1 MKQLYSKHFG
11 RAVVYTLLALFLC
24 VAGVGKAAA
33 KTNYDPI
40 VRLNSVSYTTN
51 GTEVT
56 TNGTEVTLQLY
67 MWYYSSYADLIQ
79 ETAWFKGD
87 VNLYIDDKQV
97 VKLND
102 MWSNISGVTDRRKFI
117 NDQKNYRDK
126 PVGNTSDIIVDNKI
140 VGTAKFCN
148 LKVGEINPNASSLYN
163 NVCVIDLK
171 LSFNSSF
178 PYYGHKLTVKGK
190 WYNKENYSSQDQEED
205 WTLDNTIS
213 GYVRPANLKVEPVF
227 NDMEL
232 SWEKQGYN
240 KSASDNGEWIVYKR
254 ENGERKKLGSTNNNK
269 LRIAKSEHTCLS
281 NYDVTFK
288 PRGFSTSD
296 TICGLTTS
304 YIATGHKLNADDVC
318 QYCNHSF
325 FRYTTSDGKIV
336 EPKNPKQFGANIVAH
351 SVVDGKCVIEFDGPI
366 TKIPDY
372 AFCDCKN
379 LTGAI
384 VIPNSVKEIGILAF
398 GNCTGLNGTLTL
410 SNKLGK
416 IWDSAFYNSG
426 FTGTLKLPNSLTN
439 IGKTAFMECKYFT
452 SLELSN
458 ALSVIPESA
467 FRGCVGLSG
476 SLVIP
481 NSVTEFGEYAFSGCT
496 GFKGSLTLPSSVTT
510 IGTSAFWGCKSFT
523 KLKLSD
529 ALTTIPGSAFKGC
542 VGLSG
547 SLVIPNSVTE
557 IGEQAFQNCTG
568 FYGTLTL
575 SSKLKTIGEYA
586 FNQSRFTGT
595 LKLPNSLTDIG
606 IAAFMDCKYFTSLE
620 LSNALSVIP
629 KHAFKGCV
637 GLSGSLV
644 IPDGVKAIGEYA
656 FYGCSFTGSLTL
668 PSSVTTIEQS
678 AFLSCQGFTK
688 LELPNTL
695 SVIPTQAFMDCR
707 NLSGELV
714 IPASVTEIGNHAFN
728 GCKKL
733 NAETG
738 QVTLPKSLKKIGENV
753 FLNANNIKTVNF
765 HSLPEGISG
774 SLGYNEKAVSLS
786 DDSYISDQAS
796 GTVNEISYT
805 RKMSSDWGTLVLP
818 YSLTLTGEESYRL
831 YAIDKIDGNELVL
844 SRIEGTV
851 AAGTPCVVKRNGTEA
866 ALTFGANDAELNM
879 AISDQNVGGMT
890 FHGTYTTKEVNS
902 GYVISKDC
910 FWNVAELNNST
921 VVKGVKVS
929 PFRAWLEGNAAS
941 GPARLA
947 MRIDGSTT
955 GINTPDAL
963 DVLNDAEA
971 EYYDLSGK
979 RLNEPQKGVNIV
991 RMKSGKTKKIII
1003 K

>member
-1 MKQLYSKHFG
+1 MHNIKQLYSIHFG
-11 RAVVYTLLALFLC
+11 RAVVYTLLSLFLFM
-24 VAGVGKAAA
+24 AGVGKATA
-33 KTNYDPI
+33 KTNYDPK
-40 VRLNSVSYTTN
+40 VDLYSVSYTTK
-51 GTEVT
+51 
-56 TNGTEVTLQLY
+56 GTEVTLQLY
-67 MWYYSSYADLIQ
+67 MWYYSSFADLIQ

-190 WYNKENYSSQDQEED
+190 WYNKENYSSQDHEED

-227 NDMEL
+227 NYMEL

-240 KSASDNGEWIVYKR
+240 KSASDDGEWFVYKR
-254 ENGERKKLGSTNNNK
+254 ENGERENLGSTNNNK
-269 LRIAKSEHTCLS
+269 LRIAKSKHTCLS

-288 PRGFSTSD
+288 PRGFSTTD

-336 EPKNPKQFGANIVAH
+336 DKIRYKEQFGANIVAH

-366 TKIPDY
+366 TKIPKQ
-372 AFCDCKN
+372 AFYDCNN
-379 LTGAI
+379 LTGDL
-384 VIPNSVKEIGILAF
+384 VIPNSVKEIGEMAF
-398 GNCTGLNGTLTL
+398 WNCTGLNGTLTL
-410 SNKLGK
+410 SNKLEK
-416 IWDSAFYNSG
+416 ILGSAFCNSG
-426 FTGTLKLPNSLTN
+426 FKGTLKLPNSLTN
-439 IGKTAFMECKYFT
+439 IGSSAFQNCKYFT

-458 ALSVIPESA
+458 TLSVISNFA

-481 NSVTEFGEYAFSGCT
+481 NSVTEIDKYAFSGCT
-496 GFKGSLTLPSSVTT
+496 GFNGSLKLSNKLKTIGNSAFLKCTGFTGSLTLPSSVT
-510 IGTSAFWGCKSFT
+510 
-523 KLKLSD
+523 
-529 ALTTIPGSAFKGC
+529 
-542 VGLSG
+542 
-547 SLVIPNSVTE
+547 E
-557 IGEQAFQNCTG
+557 IGE
-568 FYGTLTL
+568 
-575 SSKLKTIGEYA
+575 
-586 FNQSRFTGT
+586 
-595 LKLPNSLTDIG
+595 D
-606 IAAFMDCKYFTSLE
+606 
-620 LSNALSVIP
+620 
-629 KHAFKGCV
+629 AFKGCV

-644 IPDGVKAIGEYA
+644 IPDGVKKIGYGAFSDCTGFNGTLTLSNKLDTIEGYA
-656 FYGCSFTGSLTL
+656 FYRCSGFKGSLTL
-668 PSSVTTIEQS
+668 PSSVTTIGNW
-678 AFLSCQGFTK
+678 AFHNCYSFTK

-695 SVIPTQAFMDCR
+695 SVIPDDAFYWCSS
-707 NLSGELV
+707 LSGELE
-714 IPASVTEIGNHAFN
+714 IPASVTEIGNYAFYDCN
-728 GCKKL
+728 NL
-733 NAETG
+733 SAETG
-738 QVTLPKSLKKIGENV
+738 QVTLPKSLKKYGERV
-753 FLNANNIKTVNF
+753 FGGTNNIKTVNF
-765 HSLPEGISG
+765 LSLPEGISG
-774 SLGYNEKAVSLS
+774 SLGNKRKKAVSLS

-866 ALTFGANDAELNM
+866 ELTFGANDAELNM

-910 FWNVAELNNST
+910 FWNVAELMSSNH
-921 VVKGVKVS
+921 VKGAKVS
-929 PFRAWLEGNAAS
+929 PFRAWLDGNAAS

-979 RLNEPQKGVNIV
+979 RLHEPQKGVNIV

>member
-1 MKQLYSKHFG
+1 MHNIKQLYSIHFG

-40 VRLNSVSYTTN
+40 VKLNPVSYKK
-51 GTEVT
+51 
-56 TNGTEVTLQLY
+56 NGTEVTLQLY
-67 MWYYSSYADLIQ
+67 MWYYSSHGGYIDR
-79 ETAWFKGD
+79 TANFKGD

-97 VKLND
+97 VNLKE
-102 MWSNISGVTDRRKFI
+102 MWSNISGVTNIKTFK
-117 NDQKNYRDK
+117 NDQRTYGDK
-126 PVGNTSDIIVDNKI
+126 PVGNTSDIIVDNKN

-148 LKVGEINPNASSLYN
+148 LKVEEKNPNALSLLN
-163 NVCVIDLK
+163 GFVCVIDLK

-190 WYNKENYSSQDQEED
+190 WYNKENYSSQEQEED

-213 GYVRPANLKVEPVF
+213 GYVRPANLKVQPYG
-227 NDMEL
+227 NYMEL

-240 KSASDNGEWIVYKR
+240 KSASDDGEWFVYKR
-254 ENGERKKLGSTNNNK
+254 ENGKRENLGSTNNNTF
-269 LRIAKSEHTCLS
+269 RIAKSQHTCLS

-288 PRGFSTSD
+288 SRGFYTTD

-336 EPKNPKQFGANIVAH
+336 ETIQNQAQFGANIVAH

-384 VIPNSVKEIGILAF
+384 VIPNSVKEIGIMAF
-398 GNCTGLNGTLTL
+398 ADCTGLNGTLTL
-410 SNKLGK
+410 PNKLEK
-416 IWDSAFYNSG
+416 ILVSAFYNSG

-439 IGKTAFMECKYFT
+439 IGNTAFMECKYFT

-458 ALSVIPESA
+458 ALSVIPEFA
-467 FRGCVGLSG
+467 FR
-476 SLVIP
+476 
-481 NSVTEFGEYAFSGCT
+481 
-496 GFKGSLTLPSSVTT
+496 
-510 IGTSAFWGCKSFT
+510 
-523 KLKLSD
+523 D
-529 ALTTIPGSAFKGC
+529 C

-557 IGEQAFQNCTG
+557 IGERAFYNCTG
-568 FYGTLTL
+568 FNGRLTL
-575 SSKLKTIGEYA
+575 SSKLVKIGQYA
-586 FNQSRFTGT
+586 FYGCTGFMGS

-606 IAAFMDCKYFTSLE
+606 RSAFMKCRYFTSLE

-629 KHAFKGCV
+629 PSAFEDCS

-644 IPDGVKAIGEYA
+644 IPDGVKEIGVNAFANCSGFNGTLTLSNKLETIGESA
-656 FYGCSFTGSLTL
+656 FRVCFQFTGSLTL
-668 PSSVTTIEQS
+668 PNSITTIGNS
-678 AFLSCQGFTK
+678 AFLDCCSFTK

-695 SVIPTQAFMDCR
+695 SVIPGSAFKGCEG
-707 NLSGELV
+707 LSGSLV
-714 IPASVTEIGNHAFN
+714 IPASVTEIGNNAFYDCQN
-728 GCKKL
+728 L
-733 NAETG
+733 RAETG
-738 QVTLPKSLKKIGENV
+738 RLTLPKSLKKIGNNV
-753 FLNANNIKTVNF
+753 FRKTNNIKTVNF
-765 HSLPEGISG
+765 LSLPEGISEY
-774 SLGYNEKAVSLS
+774 LGGQTKTVSLS
-786 DDSYISDQAS
+786 DDSYISNMAS
-796 GTVNEISYT
+796 GTVAVISYT
-805 RKMSSDWGTLVLP
+805 RTMSNDWGTLVLP
-818 YSLTLTGEESYRL
+818 YSLTLTGDEPYRL

-866 ALTFGANDAELNM
+866 ELTFGANDAELNM

-890 FHGTYTTKEVNS
+890 FRGTYWTKEVNS

-910 FWNVAELNNST
+910 FWNVAELMSSKH
-921 VVKGVKVS
+921 VKGAKVS
-929 PFRAWLEGNAAS
+929 PFRAWLSSTSANA
-941 GPARLA
+941 PAQLS

-955 GINTPDAL
+955 GINAIDA
-963 DVLNDAEA
+963 LNDAEA

-979 RLNEPQKGVNIV
+979 RLDEPQRGVNIV

>member
-11 RAVVYTLLALFLC
+11 RAVVYTLLALFLY

-51 GTEVT
+51 DTEVT

-79 ETAWFKGD
+79 EKAWFKGD

-102 MWSNISGVTDRRKFI
+102 MWSNISGVTDRSIFI
-117 NDQKNYRDK
+117 NDQKTYRGK

-148 LKVGEINPNASSLYN
+148 LKVEESNPNYVGN
-163 NVCVIDLK
+163 NNYVCVIDLK

-190 WYNKENYSSQDQEED
+190 WYNKENYSSQEED

-213 GYVRPANLKVEPVF
+213 GYVRPANLKVEPYD
-227 NDMEL
+227 NNYMDL

-254 ENGERKKLGSTNNNK
+254 ENGERKKLRSTNNNK
-269 LRIAKSEHTCLS
+269 LLIAKSEHTCLS

-288 PRGFSTSD
+288 PRGFSTTD

-336 EPKNPKQFGANIVAH
+336 DKISNPSQFGANIVAH

-366 TKIPDY
+366 TKIPDQ
-372 AFCDCKN
+372 AFYKCKN
-379 LTGAI
+379 LTG
-384 VIPNSVKEIGILAF
+384 
-398 GNCTGLNGTLTL
+398 
-410 SNKLGK
+410 
-416 IWDSAFYNSG
+416 D
-426 FTGTLKLPNSLTN
+426 
-439 IGKTAFMECKYFT
+439 
-452 SLELSN
+452 
-458 ALSVIPESA
+458 
-467 FRGCVGLSG
+467 
-476 SLVIP
+476 
-481 NSVTEFGEYAFSGCT
+481 
-496 GFKGSLTLPSSVTT
+496 
-510 IGTSAFWGCKSFT
+510 
-523 KLKLSD
+523 
-529 ALTTIPGSAFKGC
+529 
-542 VGLSG
+542 
-547 SLVIPNSVTE
+547 LVIPNSVTE
-557 IGEQAFQNCTG
+557 IGESAFSCCTG
-568 FYGTLTL
+568 FNSTLTL
-575 SSKLKTIGEYA
+575 SSKLKTIG
-586 FNQSRFTGT
+586 
-595 LKLPNSLTDIG
+595 NS
-606 IAAFMDCKYFTSLE
+606 
-620 LSNALSVIP
+620 
-629 KHAFKGCV
+629 
-637 GLSGSLV
+637 
-644 IPDGVKAIGEYA
+644 A
-656 FYGCSFTGSLTL
+656 FYLCIGFTGSLTL
-668 PSSVTTIEQS
+668 PSSVTTIGNW
-678 AFLSCQGFTK
+678 AFKECYRFTGSLTLPSSVTTIGNWAFMNCYGFTK

-695 SVIPTQAFMDCR
+695 SVIPDGAFYCCSS
-707 NLSGELV
+707 LSGELE
-714 IPASVTEIGNHAFN
+714 IPASVTEIGTNAFY
-728 GCKKL
+728 GCQNL
-733 NAETG
+733 SAEKG
-738 QVTLPKSLKKIGENV
+738 RLTLPKSLKKIGNKV
-753 FLNANNIKTVNF
+753 FTNTNNINIVKF
-765 HSLPEGISG
+765 QSLPEGISEY
-774 SLGYNEKAVSLS
+774 LGNGRKKAVSLS

-805 RKMSSDWGTLVLP
+805 RLMSNDWGTLVLP

-844 SRIEGTV
+844 IRIEGTV

-866 ALTFGANDAELNM
+866 KLTFGANDAELNM

-910 FWNVAELNNST
+910 FWNVAELMSSNH
-921 VVKGVKVS
+921 VKGAKVS
-929 PFRAWLEGNAAS
+929 PFRAWLDGNAAS

-979 RLNEPQKGVNIV
+979 RLHEPQKGVNIV

>member
-40 VRLNSVSYTTN
+40 VRLNSVSYTMN
-51 GTEVT
+51 DTEVT

-97 VKLND
+97 VNLKE
-102 MWSNISGVTDRRKFI
+102 MWSNISGVTDIKTFR
-117 NDQKNYRDK
+117 NDQKTYRDK

-190 WYNKENYSSQDQEED
+190 WYNKENYSSQDHEED

-240 KSASDNGEWIVYKR
+240 KSASDDGEWFVYKR
-254 ENGERKKLGSTNNNK
+254 ENGERKKLGNTNNNK

-288 PRGFSTSD
+288 PRGFSTTD

-336 EPKNPKQFGANIVAH
+336 DKISNPSQFGANIVAH

-366 TKIPDY
+366 TKIPKQ
-372 AFCDCKN
+372 AFCNCKN
-379 LTGAI
+379 LTGDL

-398 GNCTGLNGTLTL
+398 ADCTGLNGTLTL
-410 SNKLGK
+410 SNKLEK
-416 IWDSAFYNSG
+416 ILGSAFYNSG
-426 FTGTLKLPNSLTN
+426 FTGTLKLPSSLTE
-439 IGKTAFMECKYFT
+439 IGITAFQNCKYFT

-458 ALSVIPESA
+458 ALSVIPGSA
-467 FRGCVGLSG
+467 FRDCG
-476 SLVIP
+476 
-481 NSVTEFGEYAFSGCT
+481 
-496 GFKGSLTLPSSVTT
+496 
-510 IGTSAFWGCKSFT
+510 
-523 KLKLSD
+523 
-529 ALTTIPGSAFKGC
+529 
-542 VGLSG
+542 GLSG

-557 IGEQAFQNCTG
+557 IGENAFYGCTGFNGTLKLSSKLGKIGQYAFYNCTG
-568 FYGTLTL
+568 F
-575 SSKLKTIGEYA
+575 
-586 FNQSRFTGT
+586 TGS
-595 LKLPNSLTDIG
+595 LKLPSSLTEIG
-606 IAAFMDCKYFTSLE
+606 FSAFFGCKNFTSLE

-629 KHAFKGCV
+629 GTAFKGCE
-637 GLSGSLV
+637 GLSGNLI
-644 IPDGVKAIGEYA
+644 IPNSVTEIGEQAFHSCTGFNGTLTLSNKLETIGNLA
-656 FYGCSFTGSLTL
+656 FYGCSEFTGSLKL
-668 PSSVTTIEQS
+668 PSSVTTIGNS
-678 AFLSCQGFTK
+678 AFMSCHGFTK

-695 SVIPTQAFMDCR
+695 SVIPSQAFWDCSS
-707 NLSGELV
+707 LSGELV
-714 IPASVTEIGNHAFN
+714 IPASVTEIGKNAFY
-728 GCKKL
+728 GCQNL
-733 NAETG
+733 SAEKG
-738 QVTLPKSLKKIGENV
+738 RVTLPKSLKKIGSNV
-753 FLNANNIKTVNF
+753 FLYTNNIKTVNF
-765 HSLPEGISG
+765 QSLPEGISG
-774 SLGYNEKAVSLS
+774 NLGPKEKAVSLS

-818 YSLTLTGEESYRL
+818 YSLTLTGEEPYRL
-831 YAIDKIDGNELVL
+831 YTIDKIDGNELVL

-910 FWNVAELNNST
+910 FWNVAELMSSKH
-921 VVKGVKVS
+921 VKGAKVS
-929 PFRAWLEGNAAS
+929 PFRAWLDGNAAS

-979 RLNEPQKGVNIV
+979 RLHEPQKGVNIV

>member
-24 VAGVGKAAA
+24 VAGAGKAVA
-33 KTNYDPI
+33 KNNYYDPK
-40 VRLNSVSYTTN
+40 VKLNSVSYKMN
-51 GTEVT
+51 DTEVT

-102 MWSNISGVTDRRKFI
+102 MWSNISGVTNRGTFI
-117 NDQKNYRDK
+117 TDKKNYGDDK
-126 PVGNTSDIIVDNKI
+126 PVGKTSDIIVDNKN

-148 LKVGEINPNASSLYN
+148 LKVEEKNPNALSLLNGY
-163 NVCVIDLK
+163 VCVIDLK

-190 WYNKENYSSQDQEED
+190 WYNNENYSSPEED
-205 WTLDNTIS
+205 WTLDNTID
-213 GYVRPANLKVEPVF
+213 GYVRPANLKVEPSG
-227 NDMEL
+227 DYMEL
-232 SWEKQGYN
+232 SWEKQDYN
-240 KSASDNGEWIVYKR
+240 GLASDNGEWFVYKR
-254 ENGERKKLGSTNNNK
+254 ENGKRKNLRSPKNNT
-269 LRIAKSEHTCLS
+269 LRIEKSEHTCLS
-281 NYDVTFK
+281 NYEVTFRPK
-288 PRGFSTSD
+288 NFYTND
-296 TICGLTTS
+296 TICGLTAS
-304 YIATGHKLNADDVC
+304 YIATGHKLNDDDVC

-384 VIPNSVKEIGILAF
+384 VIPNSVKEIGIMAF
-398 GNCTGLNGTLTL
+398 ADCTGLNGTLTL
-410 SNKLGK
+410 SNKLEK
-416 IWDSAFYNSG
+416 ILVSAFYNSG

-439 IGKTAFMECKYFT
+439 IGNTAFMECKYFT

-458 ALSVIPESA
+458 ALSVIPEFA
-467 FRGCVGLSG
+467 FNDCVGLSG

-481 NSVTEFGEYAFSGCT
+481 NSVKE
-496 GFKGSLTLPSSVTT
+496 
-510 IGTSAFWGCKSFT
+510 IGKRAFWNCK
-523 KLKLSD
+523 
-529 ALTTIPGSAFKGC
+529 
-542 VGLSG
+542 
-547 SLVIPNSVTE
+547 
-557 IGEQAFQNCTG
+557 G
-568 FYGTLTL
+568 FNGTLTL
-575 SSKLKTIGEYA
+575 SNKLKTIGEYA
-586 FNQSRFTGT
+586 FNQSGFTGT

-620 LSNALSVIP
+620 LSNTLSVIP

-637 GLSGSLV
+637 YLSGSLV

-668 PSSVTTIEQS
+668 PSSVTTIGQS
-678 AFLSCQGFTK
+678 AFTSCQGFTK

-707 NLSGELV
+707 NLSGELE
-714 IPASVTEIGNHAFN
+714 IPASVTEIGDYAFN

-738 QVTLPKSLKKIGENV
+738 RVTLPKSLKKIGNKV
-753 FLNANNIKTVNF
+753 FYNANNIKTVNLQ
-765 HSLPEGISG
+765 SLPEGISG

-851 AAGTPCVVKRNGTEA
+851 AAGTPCVVKRNGTETD
-866 ALTFGANDAELNM
+866 LTFGANDAELNM

-910 FWNVAELNNST
+910 FWNVAELMSSNH
-921 VVKGVKVS
+921 VKGAKVS
-929 PFRAWLEGNAAS
+929 PFRAWLDGNAAS

-979 RLNEPQKGVNIV
+979 RLHEPQKGVNIV

>member
-24 VAGVGKAAA
+24 VAGAGKAVA
-33 KTNYDPI
+33 KNNYYDPK
-40 VRLNSVSYTTN
+40 VKLNSVSYKMN
-51 GTEVT
+51 DTEVT
-56 TNGTEVTLQLY
+56 KNGTEVTLQLY
-67 MWYYSSYADLIQ
+67 MWYYSSHGGYIERKAN
-79 ETAWFKGD
+79 FKGD

-102 MWSNISGVTDRRKFI
+102 MWSNISGVTDRSNFI
-117 NDQKNYRDK
+117 NDLKTYRDK
-126 PVGNTSDIIVDNKI
+126 PVGNTSDIIVDNKK
-140 VGTAKFCN
+140 VGTAEFCN
-148 LKVGEINPNASSLYN
+148 LNVEQKNTNAVGLLNDY
-163 NVCVIDLK
+163 VCVIDLK

-190 WYNKENYSSQDQEED
+190 WHNKENYNSNSQEED
-205 WTLDNTIS
+205 WTLDNTIN
-213 GYVRPANLKVEPVF
+213 GYVRPANLKVQPSG
-227 NDMEL
+227 DYMEL
-232 SWEKQGYN
+232 SWEKQDYN
-240 KSASDNGEWIVYKR
+240 GLASDNGEWFVYKR
-254 ENGERKKLGSTNNNK
+254 ENGKRENLRSQKHNT
-269 LRIAKSEHTCLS
+269 LRIAKSKHTCLS
-281 NYDVTFK
+281 NYEVTFRPK
-288 PRGFSTSD
+288 NFYTSD
-296 TICGLTTS
+296 TICGLTAS

-384 VIPNSVKEIGILAF
+384 VIPNSVKEIGIMAF
-398 GNCTGLNGTLTL
+398 ADCTGLNGTLTL
-410 SNKLGK
+410 SNKLEK
-416 IWDSAFYNSG
+416 ILVSAFYNSG

-439 IGKTAFMECKYFT
+439 IGNTAFMECKYFT

-458 ALSVIPESA
+458 ALSVIPEFA
-467 FRGCVGLSG
+467 FNGCVGLSG

-481 NSVTEFGEYAFSGCT
+481 NSVKE
-496 GFKGSLTLPSSVTT
+496 
-510 IGTSAFWGCKSFT
+510 IGKRAFW
-523 KLKLSD
+523 
-529 ALTTIPGSAFKGC
+529 
-542 VGLSG
+542 
-547 SLVIPNSVTE
+547 
-557 IGEQAFQNCTG
+557 NCTG
-568 FYGTLTL
+568 FNGTLTL
-575 SSKLKTIGEYA
+575 SNKLKTIGEYA
-586 FNQSRFTGT
+586 FNQSGFTGT

-620 LSNALSVIP
+620 LSNTLSVIP

-637 GLSGSLV
+637 YLSGSLV

-668 PSSVTTIEQS
+668 PSSVTTIGQS
-678 AFLSCQGFTK
+678 AFTSCQGFTK

-707 NLSGELV
+707 NLSGELE
-714 IPASVTEIGNHAFN
+714 IPASVTEIGNNAFN
-728 GCKKL
+728 GCKNL
-733 NAETG
+733 SAETR
-738 QVTLPKSLKKIGENV
+738 QVTLPKSLKKIGNNV
-753 FLNANNIKTVNF
+753 FRKTNNIKTVNF
-765 HSLPEGISG
+765 LSLPEGISEY
-774 SLGYNEKAVSLS
+774 LGGQTKTVSLS

-796 GTVNEISYT
+796 GTVDEISYT
-805 RKMSSDWGTLVLP
+805 RKMSNNWGTLVLP

-831 YAIDKIDGNELVL
+831 YTIDKIDGNELVL

-866 ALTFGANDAELNM
+866 ALTFGANDAELSM

-890 FHGTYTTKEVNS
+890 FRGTYTTEEVNS

-910 FWNVAELNNST
+910 FWNVEELNNST
-921 VVKGVKVS
+921 LVKGVKVS
-929 PFRAWLEGNAAS
+929 PFRAWLDGNAAN

-979 RLNEPQKGVNIV
+979 RLHEPQKGVNIV

>member
-24 VAGVGKAAA
+24 VAGAGKAAAA

-40 VRLNSVSYTTN
+40 VKLNSVSYTK
-51 GTEVT
+51 
-56 TNGTEVTLQLY
+56 NGTEVTLQLY
-67 MWYYSSYADLIQ
+67 MWYYSLFGGRIERKANFID
-79 ETAWFKGD
+79 D

-102 MWSNISGVTDRRKFI
+102 MWSNISGVTDRSNFM
-117 NDQKNYRDK
+117 NDLKTYGKNA
-126 PVGNTSDIIVDNKI
+126 VGSSSDIIVDNKN
-140 VGTAKFCN
+140 VGTAEFCN
-148 LKVGEINPNASSLYN
+148 LKVEQQNQNAVGILNDY
-163 NVCVIDLK
+163 VCVIDLK

-190 WYNKENYSSQDQEED
+190 WYNKENYNSQEED
-205 WTLDNTIS
+205 WTLDNTIN
-213 GYVRPANLKVEPVF
+213 GYVRPANLKVQPYDG
-227 NDMEL
+227 NYMEL

-240 KSASDNGEWIVYKR
+240 KSASEDGKWMVYKR
-254 ENGERKKLGSTNNNK
+254 ENGERKFLDWATVNK
-269 LRIAKSEHTCLS
+269 PTLKIAKSKHTCLS
-281 NYDVTFK
+281 NYEVTFK
-288 PRGFSTSD
+288 PKNFYTSD
-296 TICGLTTS
+296 TICGLTAS
-304 YIATGHKLNADDVC
+304 YIATGHKLNDDDVC

-366 TKIPDY
+366 TKIPEN
-372 AFCDCKN
+372 AFDN
-379 LTGAI
+379 NQSLTGDL
-384 VIPNSVKEIGILAF
+384 VIPNSVKEIGAQAF
-398 GNCTGLNGTLTL
+398 YNCTGFNGRLTL
-410 SNKLGK
+410 SSKLVK
-416 IWDSAFYNSG
+416 IGQYAFYGCTG
-426 FTGTLKLPNSLTN
+426 FMGSLKLPNSLTD
-439 IGKTAFMECKYFT
+439 IGSSAFQKCRYFT

-458 ALSVIPESA
+458 ALSVIPPSA
-467 FRGCVGLSG
+467 FEDCTGLSG

-481 NSVTEFGEYAFSGCT
+481 DGVKEIGVNAFSNCSGFNGTLTLSNKLETIGQYAFSVCF
-496 GFKGSLTLPSSVTT
+496 GFTGSLTLPNSITT
-510 IGTSAFWGCKSFT
+510 IGKSAFLDCCSFT
-523 KLKLSD
+523 KLELPNTLSV
-529 ALTTIPGSAFKGC
+529 IPGYAFKGC
-542 VGLSG
+542 EGLSG

-557 IGEQAFQNCTG
+557 IGDQAFQNCTG
-568 FYGTLTL
+568 FNGTLTL
-575 SSKLKTIGEYA
+575 SNKLETIGEA
-586 FNQSRFTGT
+586 
-595 LKLPNSLTDIG
+595 
-606 IAAFMDCKYFTSLE
+606 
-620 LSNALSVIP
+620 
-629 KHAFKGCV
+629 
-637 GLSGSLV
+637 
-644 IPDGVKAIGEYA
+644 A
-656 FYGCSFTGSLTL
+656 FYGCSGFRGSLTL
-668 PSSVTTIEQS
+668 PSSVTTIGKS
-678 AFLSCQGFTK
+678 AFNSCHGFTK

-695 SVIPTQAFMDCR
+695 SVIPNLAFKDCR
-707 NLSGELV
+707 SLSGELV
-714 IPASVTEIGNHAFN
+714 IPASVTEIGNNAFY
-728 GCKKL
+728 GCQNL
-733 NAETG
+733 SAETG
-738 QVTLPKSLKKIGENV
+738 RVTLPKSLKKIGYTV
-753 FLNANNIKTVNF
+753 FLNANNIKTVNLQ
-765 HSLPEGISG
+765 SLPEGISG
-774 SLGYNEKAVSLS
+774 SLGYKKAVSLS

-805 RKMSSDWGTLVLP
+805 RQMSNDWGTLVLP

-851 AAGTPCVVKRNGTEA
+851 AAGTPCVVKRNGTEVK
-866 ALTFGANDAELNM
+866 LTFGANDAELNM

-902 GYVISKDC
+902 GYVIAKDC
-910 FWNVAELNNST
+910 FWNVEELNNST
-921 VVKGVKVS
+921 LVKGVKVS

-979 RLNEPQKGVNIV
+979 RLHEPQKGVNIV

>member
-1 MKQLYSKHFG
+1 MKQLYFKQLS

-24 VAGVGKAAA
+24 VAGAGKAVA
-33 KTNYDPI
+33 KNNYYDPK
-40 VRLNSVSYTTN
+40 VKLNSVSYKMN
-51 GTEVT
+51 DTEVT
-56 TNGTEVTLQLY
+56 KNGTEVTLQLY
-67 MWYYSSYADLIQ
+67 MWYYSSHGGYIERKAN
-79 ETAWFKGD
+79 FKGD

-102 MWSNISGVTDRRKFI
+102 MWSNISGVTDRSNFI
-117 NDQKNYRDK
+117 NDLKTYRDK
-126 PVGNTSDIIVDNKI
+126 PVGNTSDIIVDNKK
-140 VGTAKFCN
+140 VGTAEFCN
-148 LKVGEINPNASSLYN
+148 LNVEQKNTNAVGLLNGY
-163 NVCVIDLK
+163 VCVIDLK

-190 WYNKENYSSQDQEED
+190 WHNKENYNSNSQEED
-205 WTLDNTIS
+205 WTLDNTIN
-213 GYVRPANLKVEPVF
+213 GYVRPANLKVQPSG
-227 NDMEL
+227 DYMEL
-232 SWEKQGYN
+232 SWEKQDYN
-240 KSASDNGEWIVYKR
+240 GLASDNGEWFVYKR
-254 ENGERKKLGSTNNNK
+254 ENGKRENLRSQKHNT
-269 LRIAKSEHTCLS
+269 LRIAKSKHTCLS
-281 NYDVTFK
+281 NYEVTFRPK
-288 PRGFSTSD
+288 NFYTSD
-296 TICGLTTS
+296 TICGLTAS

-384 VIPNSVKEIGILAF
+384 VIPNSVKEIGIMAF
-398 GNCTGLNGTLTL
+398 ADCTGLNGTLTL
-410 SNKLGK
+410 SNKLEK
-416 IWDSAFYNSG
+416 ILVSAFYNSG

-439 IGKTAFMECKYFT
+439 IGNTAFMECKYFT

-458 ALSVIPESA
+458 ALSVIPEFA
-467 FRGCVGLSG
+467 F
-476 SLVIP
+476 
-481 NSVTEFGEYAFSGCT
+481 N
-496 GFKGSLTLPSSVTT
+496 
-510 IGTSAFWGCKSFT
+510 
-523 KLKLSD
+523 
-529 ALTTIPGSAFKGC
+529 GC

-557 IGEQAFQNCTG
+557 IGKRAFWNCTG
-568 FYGTLTL
+568 FNGTLTL
-575 SSKLKTIGEYA
+575 SNKLKTIGEYA
-586 FNQSRFTGT
+586 FNQSGFTGT

-620 LSNALSVIP
+620 LSNTLSVIP

-637 GLSGSLV
+637 YLSGSLV

-668 PSSVTTIEQS
+668 PSSVTTIGQS
-678 AFLSCQGFTK
+678 AFTSCQGFTK

-695 SVIPTQAFMDCR
+695 SVIPTKAFMDCR

-805 RKMSSDWGTLVLP
+805 RKMSNDWGTLVLP

-851 AAGTPCVVKRNGTEA
+851 AAGTPCVVKRNGTETV
-866 ALTFGANDAELNM
+866 LTFGANDAELNM

-910 FWNVAELNNST
+910 FWNVAELMSSKH
-921 VVKGVKVS
+921 VKGAKVS
-929 PFRAWLEGNAAS
+929 PFRAWLDGNAAS

-979 RLNEPQKGVNIV
+979 RLHEPQKGVNIV

>member
-1 MKQLYSKHFG
+1 MHNIKQLYSIHFG

-33 KTNYDPI
+33 KTNYDPM
-40 VRLNSVSYTTN
+40 VKLNPVSYTK
-51 GTEVT
+51 
-56 TNGTEVTLQLY
+56 NGTEVTLQLY
-67 MWYYSSYADLIQ
+67 MWYYSSHGGYIDR
-79 ETAWFKGD
+79 TANFKGD

-97 VKLND
+97 VNLKE
-102 MWSNISGVTDRRKFI
+102 MWSNISGVTDIKTFR
-117 NDQKNYRDK
+117 NDQKTYRDK
-126 PVGNTSDIIVDNKI
+126 PVGNTSDIIVDNKN

-148 LKVGEINPNASSLYN
+148 LKVEEKNPNALGLLN
-163 NVCVIDLK
+163 GFVCVIDLK

-190 WYNKENYSSQDQEED
+190 WYNKENYSSQEQEED

-213 GYVRPANLKVEPVF
+213 GYVRPANLKVQPYG
-227 NDMEL
+227 NYMEL

-240 KSASDNGEWIVYKR
+240 KSASDDGEWFVYKR
-254 ENGERKKLGSTNNNK
+254 ENGKRENLGSTNNNTF
-269 LRIAKSEHTCLS
+269 RIAKSQHTCLS

-288 PRGFSTSD
+288 SRGFYTTD

-336 EPKNPKQFGANIVAH
+336 ETIQNQAQFGANIVAH

-366 TKIPDY
+366 TKIPNY
-372 AFCDCKN
+372 AFSDCKN

-384 VIPNSVKEIGILAF
+384 VIPNSVKEIGIMAF
-398 GNCTGLNGTLTL
+398 GSCTGLNGTLTL
-410 SNKLGK
+410 PNKLEK
-416 IWDSAFYNSG
+416 ILGSAFYNSG

-439 IGKTAFMECKYFT
+439 IGSSSFQNCKYFT

-458 ALSVIPESA
+458 ALSVIPK
-467 FRGCVGLSG
+467 
-476 SLVIP
+476 
-481 NSVTEFGEYAFSGCT
+481 YAF
-496 GFKGSLTLPSSVTT
+496 
-510 IGTSAFWGCKSFT
+510 
-523 KLKLSD
+523 D
-529 ALTTIPGSAFKGC
+529 GC

-557 IGEQAFQNCTG
+557 IGEQAFWNCTG
-568 FYGTLTL
+568 FNGTLTL
-575 SSKLKTIGEYA
+575 SSKLKTIGNSA
-586 FNQSRFTGT
+586 FKDCSGFTGT
-595 LKLPNSLTDIG
+595 LTLPSSVTTIGTLAFSGCKSFTKL
-606 IAAFMDCKYFTSLE
+606 K
-620 LSNALSVIP
+620 LSNTLSVIP
-629 KHAFKGCV
+629 QQAFDGCV

-644 IPDGVKAIGEYA
+644 IPNSVTEIGNHAFNNCTGFNGTLTLSNKLEEIGQYA
-656 FYGCSFTGSLTL
+656 FYGCKGFTGSLTL
-668 PSSVTTIEQS
+668 PSSVTTIGKS
-678 AFLSCQGFTK
+678 AFYSCHGFTK

-695 SVIPTQAFMDCR
+695 SVIPNQAFMLCR
-707 NLSGELV
+707 SLSGELV
-714 IPASVTEIGNHAFN
+714 IPASVTEIGNNAFY
-728 GCKKL
+728 GCQNL
-733 NAETG
+733 SAETG
-738 QVTLPKSLKKIGENV
+738 RVTLPKSLKKIGFTV
-753 FLNANNIKTVNF
+753 FLNANNIKTVNLQ
-765 HSLPEGISG
+765 SLPEGISG
-774 SLGYNEKAVSLS
+774 SLGYKEKAVSLS

-866 ALTFGANDAELNM
+866 ALTFGANDAELNI

-910 FWNVAELNNST
+910 FWNVAELMSSNH
-921 VVKGVKVS
+921 VKGAKVS
-929 PFRAWLEGNAAS
+929 PFRAWLSSTSANA
-941 GPARLA
+941 PAQLS

-955 GINTPDAL
+955 GINAIDA
-963 DVLNDAEA
+963 LNDAEA

-979 RLNEPQKGVNIV
+979 RLDEPQRGVNIV

>member
-1 MKQLYSKHFG
+1 MKQLYFKQLS

-24 VAGVGKAAA
+24 VAGAGKAVA
-33 KTNYDPI
+33 KNNYYDPK
-40 VRLNSVSYTTN
+40 VKLNSVSYKMN
-51 GTEVT
+51 DTEVT
-56 TNGTEVTLQLY
+56 KNGTEVTLQLY
-67 MWYYSSYADLIQ
+67 MWYYSSHGGYIERKAN
-79 ETAWFKGD
+79 FKGD

-102 MWSNISGVTDRRKFI
+102 MWSNISGVTDRSNFI
-117 NDQKNYRDK
+117 NDLKTYRDK
-126 PVGNTSDIIVDNKI
+126 PVGNTSDIIVDNKK
-140 VGTAKFCN
+140 VGTAEFCN
-148 LKVGEINPNASSLYN
+148 LNVEQKNTNAVGLLNDY
-163 NVCVIDLK
+163 VCVIDLK

-190 WYNKENYSSQDQEED
+190 WHNKENYNSNSQEED
-205 WTLDNTIS
+205 WTLDNTIN
-213 GYVRPANLKVEPVF
+213 GYVRPANLKVQPSG
-227 NDMEL
+227 DYMEL
-232 SWEKQGYN
+232 SWEKQDYN
-240 KSASDNGEWIVYKR
+240 GLASDNGEWFVYKR
-254 ENGERKKLGSTNNNK
+254 ENGKRENLRSQKHNT
-269 LRIAKSEHTCLS
+269 LRIAKSKHTCLS
-281 NYDVTFK
+281 NYEVTFRPK
-288 PRGFSTSD
+288 NFYTSD
-296 TICGLTTS
+296 TICGLTAS

-384 VIPNSVKEIGILAF
+384 VIPNSVKEIGIMAF
-398 GNCTGLNGTLTL
+398 ADCTGLNGTLTL
-410 SNKLGK
+410 SNKLEK
-416 IWDSAFYNSG
+416 ILVSAFYNSG

-439 IGKTAFMECKYFT
+439 IGNTAFMECKYFT

-458 ALSVIPESA
+458 ALSVIPEFA
-467 FRGCVGLSG
+467 FNDCVGLSG

-481 NSVTEFGEYAFSGCT
+481 NSVKE
-496 GFKGSLTLPSSVTT
+496 
-510 IGTSAFWGCKSFT
+510 IGKRAFWNCK
-523 KLKLSD
+523 
-529 ALTTIPGSAFKGC
+529 
-542 VGLSG
+542 
-547 SLVIPNSVTE
+547 
-557 IGEQAFQNCTG
+557 G
-568 FYGTLTL
+568 FNGTLTL
-575 SSKLKTIGEYA
+575 SNKLKTIGEYA
-586 FNQSRFTGT
+586 FNQSGFTGT

-620 LSNALSVIP
+620 LSNTLSVIP

-637 GLSGSLV
+637 YLSGSLV

-668 PSSVTTIEQS
+668 PSSVTTIGQS
-678 AFLSCQGFTK
+678 AFTSCQGFTK

-707 NLSGELV
+707 NLSGELE
-714 IPASVTEIGNHAFN
+714 IPASVTEIGNNAFN
-728 GCKKL
+728 GCKNL
-733 NAETG
+733 SAETR

-753 FLNANNIKTVNF
+753 FRNIYNINTVNF
-765 HSLPEGISG
+765 QSLPEGISAY
-774 SLGYNEKAVSLS
+774 LGNNKKAVSLS

-796 GTVNEISYT
+796 GTVNKISYT
-805 RKMSSDWGTLVLP
+805 RKMSNNWGTLVLP

-831 YAIDKIDGNELVL
+831 YTIDKIDGNELVL

-851 AAGTPCVVKRNGTEA
+851 AAGTPCVVKRNDSETD
-866 ALTFGANDAELNM
+866 LTFGANDAELNM

-910 FWNVAELNNST
+910 FWNVAELMSSNH
-921 VVKGVKVS
+921 VKGAKVS
-929 PFRAWLEGNAAS
+929 PFRAWLDGNAAS

-979 RLNEPQKGVNIV
+979 RLHEPQKGVNIV